1 MLKAKNRETETGP
14 LSPTHYKAFDTKHL
28 QRQPHNHIHTKLN
41 SSSSTFN
48 TTPLQKLTVKEK
60 DHKFKSMPIYMPQ
73 QTQTQFL
80 FSTTKCEEA
89 KDNPRSKQSKKTES
103 KWHFSNRLKV
113 RLFCTL
119 SVLL

>member
-48 TTPLQKLTVKEK
+48 TTPLQKFTVK
-60 DHKFKSMPIYMPQ
+60 
-73 QTQTQFL
+73 
-80 FSTTKCEEA
+80 
-89 KDNPRSKQSKKTES
+89 KKTTNLIQCQYIRHN
-103 KWHFSNRLKV
+103 KLKPSSCLAPQSV
-113 RLFCTL
+113 RKQKITQEVNSQKRPSQSGIFQTG
-119 SVLL
+119 